1 VETPGFENPKN
12 SLGHKHTTTE
22 SVENS
27 HSQAISA
34 FGDNVLHAHKADV
47 SRREIKQHTTQ
58 NFDQSERMREEGTQ
72 EHLRSNSMESL
83 GSQRR
88 SVRKSIGQ
96 IDNLQY
102 LGSPDYSPET
112 NKKYGAVRGEG
123 NVVSIRATSQRYLSG
138 EDSSAFT
145 ANEETSREKIPSIQR
160 FNTQSSLNNIDPSHR
175 SLSIEN
181 ARFDSPRNKHAQPN
195 RTAPEKKFTVRFF
208 LIKNSMTLREYTKGL
223 PRAPTAKGTRNPRC
237 KIARE

>member
-1 VETPGFENPKN
+1 MDTPGFENPKN
-12 SLGHKHTTTE
+12 SLGHKHTITE

-27 HSQAISA
+27 NSQAISA
-34 FGDNVLHAHKADV
+34 FDDNGLHAHKAVV

-58 NFDQSERMREEGTQ
+58 NLDQSERRREEGTQ

-88 SVRKSIGQ
+88 SVRKSQGQ
-96 IDNLQY
+96 IDNFEY
-102 LGSPDYSPET
+102 LGSPDYSPEN

-145 ANEETSREKIPSIQR
+145 TNEETSREKIPSIQR
-160 FNTQSSLNNIDPSHR
+160 FNTQSSLINIDPLHR

-181 ARFDSPRNKHAQPN
+181 TRFDSPRTKNAPPNK
-195 RTAPEKKFTVRFF
+195 TAPEKKFTVGFF
-208 LIKNSMTLREYTKGL
+208 LIKK
-223 PRAPTAKGTRNPRC
+223 
-237 KIARE
+237 